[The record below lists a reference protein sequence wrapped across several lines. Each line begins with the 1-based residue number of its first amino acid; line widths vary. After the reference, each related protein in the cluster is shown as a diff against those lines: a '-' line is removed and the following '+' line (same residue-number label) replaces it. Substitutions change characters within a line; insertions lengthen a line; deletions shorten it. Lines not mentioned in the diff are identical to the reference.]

1 MSALPLRAAAAFAL
15 PWAVLAAALGAQ
27 AGLPGR
33 VRTIAGATFD
43 GALAVAD
50 GAARVQTAD
59 GERRFDLA
67 ELAAFAPTGAASKPV
82 AAPHR
87 VWLRSG
93 LDLPATALAGL
104 PAANGVP
111 ARLVVTLPAGVDVAV
126 PLAMVRALRHGGAE
140 RPEPALFAA
149 DRKQPLADADL
160 LYVVRDGKA
169 QRSAVTLRGFGA
181 STVDF
186 TLRGDEYEFATAGV
200 AAVLFGDATG
210 AAPDRQPK
218 PRARLQL
225 ASGEALDGKLLALS
239 ADGARLRLDE
249 GVEVAVPAAAVFD
262 LQMQSDRMVWL
273 SDLQPK
279 VEQTPAFDRVWLIGV
294 DRTPAGKGLQLG
306 GVAHARGLC
315 LVPRA
320 RLTYDLGGRFDVFEA
335 IVGID
340 DRAGP
345 DAHALLRVLVD
356 GVVVWDGGARTR
368 GQQPEAL
375 RLELKKAKS
384 LALEADFG
392 RNYDLGDFCVFADAR
407 LVQQ

>member
-1 MSALPLRAAAAFAL
+1 MLPLRAAAAFAL

-43 GALAVAD
+43 GALAIAD

-126 PLAMVRALRHGGAE
+126 PLAMVRALRHGGPE

-181 STVDF
+181 RTVDV

-218 PRARLQL
+218 PRARRQI
-225 ASGEALDGKLLALS
+225 ARRAAHDGKLLALS

-249 GVEVAVPAAAVFD
+249 GVEVAVPAAAVLD
-262 LQMQSDRMVWL
+262 LHMQSDRLVWL

>member
-1 MSALPLRAAAAFAL
+1 MRLPPLRFAACALACAAAAA
-15 PWAVLAAALGAQ
+15 PARAQ

-33 VRTIAGATFD
+33 VRTIAGATFE

-50 GAARVQTAD
+50 GAARAQTAD

-67 ELAAFAPTGAASKPV
+67 ELAAFTPNDRVAKPV

-93 LDLPATALAGL
+93 LELPATALAGA
-104 PAANGVP
+104 PARDGVP
-111 ARLVVTLPAGVDVAV
+111 AQLVVTLPVGVDVAV

-140 RPEPALFAA
+140 RPEPALFDA

-169 QRSAVTLRGFGA
+169 QRSAVTLRSFGA
-181 STVDF
+181 SNVDF

-200 AAVLFGDATG
+200 AAVVFGEATG
-210 AAPDRQPK
+210 AAPDRQQK

-225 ASGEALDGKLLALS
+225 ASGEALDGKLLAFG

-249 GVEVAVPAAAVFD
+249 GAELTVPAAAVLD
-262 LQMQSDRMVWL
+262 LQMQSDRLVWL

-279 VEQTPAFDRVWLIGV
+279 VEQTPAFDRVWPIGV

-335 IVGID
+335 VVGID

-345 DAHALLRVLVD
+345 DAHALVRVLVD
-356 GVVVWDGGARTR
+356 GVVAWDGGARTR